1 MNAVRKELEEL
12 AGKEL
17 EAANRTHK
25 PFASLHEAWAVL
37 EEELQETEGAC
48 EETREYMLLLWRM
61 VREQEDLKEEIFDR
75 LKVAALDTAAEAV
88 QVAAM
93 ADKAAVLLKK
103 ADVVANTPEPA
114 KPEVRKGL
122 LLYRCPV
129 CGSVFYRADPETLE
143 GMVVSCNCG
152 AVKTIDAGQLAAFE
166 YKCGS
171 CDAKRRGWT
180 NVFEAEVTVRCKC
193 RNLITLRWNKKAKRY
208 TEGGL

>member
-17 EAANRTHK
+17 EAANSRFA
-25 PFASLHEAWAVL
+25 PFASTAEAYGVLL
-37 EEELQETEGAC
+37 EEQEETEEAC
-48 EETREYMLLLWRM
+48 EEMRKQLRAFWQA
-61 VREQEDLKEEIFDR
+61 VRQKQELTGQVFEDLFCKAIN
-75 LKVAALDTAAEAV
+75 TAAEAV

-93 ADKAAVLLKK
+93 AMKAQALLKPQAACEPKEETQEK
-103 ADVVANTPEPA
+103 AP
-114 KPEVRKGL
+114 RRGL

-129 CGSVFYRADPETLE
+129 CGSVFYRADRVSLD

-152 AVKTIDAGQLAAFE
+152 AVKTIDAGQLAPFA

-171 CDAKRRGWT
+171 CERTVSGWT
-180 NVFEAEVTVRCKC
+180 NAFEAEITTPCKC
-193 RNLITLRWNKKAKRY
+193 KNLITLRWNKKAKRY